1 MLGFILTSAVNTSV
15 IRNVKQQIA
24 VSHVTDLKLVVERT
38 PKVLCVI
45 NILQSVDSVE
55 YTIGII
61 NWLLY
66 NHCLKICWSNQNV
79 MIFQATTGIV
89 RTGWI
94 AVKTPSQILLKCRA
108 VRCQTLQ
115 ASTVMKVMSRIHI
128 RAIWPSHQVSACNFQ
143 QEMVTLYFL

>member
-61 NWLLY
+61 N
-66 NHCLKICWSNQNV
+66 
-79 MIFQATTGIV
+79 
-89 RTGWI
+89 
-94 AVKTPSQILLKCRA
+94 
-108 VRCQTLQ
+108 
-115 ASTVMKVMSRIHI
+115 
-128 RAIWPSHQVSACNFQ
+128 
-143 QEMVTLYFL
+143 